1 MGFGLWR
8 SGRAE
13 AAAVAA
19 DPARVRRL
27 VAGYH
32 GVRPL
37 DARAGPA
44 AVCAYMRARGLQFI
58 VHHLDGG
65 GDLRLALRRVEAL
78 AADQPALEAAL
89 AAALAA

>member
-1 MGFGLWR
+1 M
-8 SGRAE
+8 
-13 AAAVAA
+13 
-19 DPARVRRL
+19 RRL

-65 GDLRLALRRVEAL
+65 GDLSLALRRVEAL

>member
-1 MGFGLWR
+1 MLG
-8 SGRAE
+8 SG
-13 AAAVAA
+13 AVAI
-19 DPARVRRL
+19 DPERVRRL

-44 AVCAYMRARGLQFI
+44 AVCAYLRARGLQFI
-58 VHHLDGG
+58 VHNLGG
-65 GDLRLALRRVEAL
+65 GADLSLALRRVEAL
-78 AADQPALEAAL
+78 TADQPALEAAL